1 MNQIKTGWESIL
13 DDDETILWQGRP
25 SGAVRLKPGNIVGML
40 GGLGFAGF
48 ALFWMIMAS
57 KAGGGFWMFGLI
69 HFTVGLSIAFGAIF
83 WNAFRRRFTW
93 YTLTNKRAIIAT
105 DLPVKGRVLKS
116 YPIRFNTVLEYEP
129 GPPAT
134 IIFSEELRRGSK
146 GRRYTVKIGFEQ
158 ISDGDRVYR
167 LMRDVQRDAQR
178 LKQES
183 NG

>member
-1 MNQIKTGWESIL
+1 MNQNAASWESIL

-25 SGAVRLKPGNIVGML
+25 SAAVRFKVGNIIGML

-57 KAGGGFWMFGLI
+57 RSGGGFWMFGLI

-105 DLPVKGRVLKS
+105 DIPVKGRALKS
-116 YPIRFNTVLEYEP
+116 YPIRHNTVLEYEP
-129 GPPAT
+129 GRNSS
-134 IIFSEELRRGSK
+134 IIFSEEVKRGSK
-146 GRRYTVKIGFEQ
+146 GRRYTVKIGFEE
-158 ISDGDRVYR
+158 ISDGDKVYR
-167 LMRDVQRDAQR
+167 LMRDIQRGALRVEQDA
-178 LKQES
+178 